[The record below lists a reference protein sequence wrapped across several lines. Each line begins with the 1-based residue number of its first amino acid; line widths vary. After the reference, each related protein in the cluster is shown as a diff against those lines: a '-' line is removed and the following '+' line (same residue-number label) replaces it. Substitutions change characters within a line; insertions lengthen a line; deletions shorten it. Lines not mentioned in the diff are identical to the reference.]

1 MTNARGHVG
10 THECYGN
17 SLYNSLPGVSCV
29 RYALRRMIK
38 TKYSALFPWVPG
50 VTH

>member
-1 MTNARGHVG
+1 
-10 THECYGN
+10 
-17 SLYNSLPGVSCV
+17 
-29 RYALRRMIK
+29 MIK